1 MPVRSN
7 IVGIASPEALEKA
20 LRAAYYLADDAI
32 ATASYLALA
41 LGKPLLLEGAP
52 GVGKTEAAKAI
63 AAVLGR
69 KLIRLQCYEGID
81 ASAALYEWNYPR
93 QMLAIRQ
100 AGEESIDIYGEAFL
114 IERPMLAALRAPDST
129 VLLIDEIDRADQEF
143 EAFLLEFLSD
153 FQISIPERGTLRAAE
168 HPVVVLTSNRTRDL
182 HEALRRRCVY
192 HWIDYPTEDREARIV
207 MMRASSVAE
216 FDRAR
221 GRRRRRQAAARTA
234 QQGPRGRRGGRLGG
248 SRDVASPGRRALARR
263 VQTIDWRCAQGRGG
277 SSLHLPPARR
287 ADCGGRG
294 VSDELA
300 LPSTISVFISFV
312 ALLRANG
319 FAVAP
324 EQTTAFL
331 AAIELLGPRSL
342 EHIRKAGLATL
353 APPPERRATYD
364 RLFDLH
370 FRGNEAIERADGE
383 DEEVVRLQEDG
394 RGEDEPPLADEAN
407 ASGLAAARAEALVE
421 RSFARDTTIDAL
433 RRLSRE
439 AAARLPRRRGH
450 RRRCARRGP
459 FADLRRT
466 LRESVR
472 NDGEVLR
479 LGRLRRRARPRRILL
494 LIDVSGSMKARTAEN
509 MKLAH
514 ALSQATRNVEVFTFG
529 TRLTRVTRALRLK
542 RREQALNAA
551 AHLVSD
557 WDGGTRIGDALQAF
571 LAVPRFGSYARGA
584 AVVVISDGL
593 ERGDPVALRDAVA
606 KLSRRAWRVS
616 WLTPLATAPGF
627 QPQTEALIAIRRF
640 VDDLVGGG
648 TSAAV
653 VSHLLSLGSRRA
665 A

>member
-1 MPVRSN
+1 VNEEPVL
-7 IVGIASPEALEKA
+7 P
-20 LRAAYYLADDAI
+20 RA
-32 ATASYLALA
+32 
-41 LGKPLLLEGAP
+41 
-52 GVGKTEAAKAI
+52 
-63 AAVLGR
+63 
-69 KLIRLQCYEGID
+69 
-81 ASAALYEWNYPR
+81 
-93 QMLAIRQ
+93 
-100 AGEESIDIYGEAFL
+100 
-114 IERPMLAALRAPDST
+114 
-129 VLLIDEIDRADQEF
+129 
-143 EAFLLEFLSD
+143 
-153 FQISIPERGTLRAAE
+153 
-168 HPVVVLTSNRTRDL
+168 
-182 HEALRRRCVY
+182 
-192 HWIDYPTEDREARIV
+192 
-207 MMRASSVAE
+207 
-216 FDRAR
+216 
-221 GRRRRRQAAARTA
+221 
-234 QQGPRGRRGGRLGG
+234 
-248 SRDVASPGRRALARR
+248 
-263 VQTIDWRCAQGRGG
+263 
-277 SSLHLPPARR
+277 
-287 ADCGGRG
+287 
-294 VSDELA
+294 
-300 LPSTISVFISFV
+300 ISVFISFV

-331 AAIELLGPRSL
+331 AAIELLGPRSI
-342 EHIRKAGLATL
+342 EHVRRAGLATL

-370 FRGNEAIERADGE
+370 FHGNEAIERADVE
-383 DEEVVRLQEDG
+383 DEEVVRLQEEG

-407 ASGLAAARAEALVE
+407 ESGLAAARAEALVE
-421 RSFARDTTIDAL
+421 RRFARDATIDAL

-439 AAARLPRRRGH
+439 AAHLPRRRGH
-450 RRRCARRGP
+450 RRRRARRGP

-494 LIDVSGSMKARTAEN
+494 LIDVSGSMKARTEEN

-514 ALSQATRNVEVFTFG
+514 ALSQAARNVEVFTFG
-529 TRLTRVTRALRLK
+529 TRLTRVTSALRLK